1 MRAFVF
7 TDPALARHAGR
18 FVWLALDSEKPQ
30 NAAIKQRLKV
40 VALPTF
46 FVLDPADE
54 KVALRWV
61 GGATAPQLS
70 RILDDGARAV
80 AHGARG
86 VDAVLARADSLYGEG
101 EYAGAAERYAA
112 AIAAAPAGW
121 PRRGRAVESLLFAW
135 SQTDRNQECAL
146 LAVAE
151 LPRMRRTPSAGN
163 VAASGLDAALALPPE
178 HPRRAGLIDTLEAA
192 TRAIVADTALV
203 MAADDR
209 SGAYIALLDA
219 RDDAKD
225 ESGKRRVAAEWA
237 GFLEGQAARARTP
250 EQRAVFDSHR
260 LSAYLTLG
268 EPARA
273 LPMLEAS
280 ERDLPGDYNPPARLA
295 TALKAMKRWDD
306 ALAASDRAMARA
318 YGPRTLLVLQTRA
331 DIFAGR
337 GDSTATRAT
346 LEQALQ
352 TAESLPAGQRSESA
366 IASIRKKLDA
376 LH

>member
-7 TDPALARHAGR
+7 TDPSLARHAGR
-18 FVWLALDSEKPQ
+18 FVWLALDTEKPG
-30 NAAIKQRLKV
+30 NAALRKRLKV
-40 VALPTF
+40 LALPTF
-46 FVLDPADE
+46 FVLDPTDE

-61 GGATAPQLS
+61 GGATAPQLAH
-70 RILDDGARAV
+70 ILDDGARAV
-80 AHGARG
+80 AHGAHG
-86 VDAVLARADSLYGEG
+86 VDAQLARADSLYGEG
-101 EYAGAAERYAA
+101 EYAAAAERYRAA
-112 AIAAAPAGW
+112 LAAAPVAW
-121 PRRGRAVESLLFAW
+121 PHRGRAVESLLFAW
-135 SQTDRNQECAL
+135 SQADRNEECAL
-146 LAVAE
+146 LALAE
-151 LPRMRRTPSAGN
+151 LPRMRHTSSAGN
-163 VAASGLDAALALPPE
+163 VAASGLDAAIALPAA
-178 HPRRAGLIDTLEAA
+178 HPRRRGLIDTLETA
-192 TRAIVADTALV
+192 TREIVADTALV

-219 RDDAKD
+219 REDAGD
-225 ESGKRRVAAEWA
+225 TDGRRGVAAAWA

-260 LSAYLTLG
+260 LSAYIELG

-273 LPMLEAS
+273 IPMLEAS

-295 TALKAMKRWDD
+295 TAYKAMKRWDE
-306 ALAASDRAMARA
+306 ALAASDRAMAKV
-318 YGPRTLLVLQTRA
+318 YGPRMLLVLQTRA

-352 TAESLPAGQRSESA
+352 TAESFPAGQRSESS
-366 IASIRKKLDA
+366 IAAIRKKLAA